1 MLIDIKEE
9 HLWKI
14 TKLTVWVL
22 LSLVRCFTF
31 GWRNFLCQIMATCK
45 INIFIIR
52 STCCY
57 YFAVLK
63 DAICFRL
70 NRKLEL
76 LNEYTN
82 TRLDFYN
89 HDSLQ
94 ELWSDPSNDL
104 DRSHYSIS
112 AYSELYN
119 KYITLILQGSLQRH
133 VFMLACITVNKCNT
147 DCKLCN
153 NKEKQHNKTY
163 IRFWCTWTFLYRNF
177 PKYKTK

>member
-1 MLIDIKEE
+1 MSGFFATRGWERV
-9 HLWKI
+9 I
-14 TKLTVWVL
+14 TSKSVDRYKGRTPLKNNQINRVGFAVL
-22 LSLVRCFTF
+22 GKMD

-57 YFAVLK
+57 YVAVLK
-63 DAICFRL
+63 DAICFRS

-94 ELWSDPSNDL
+94 EL
-104 DRSHYSIS
+104 
-112 AYSELYN
+112 
-119 KYITLILQGSLQRH
+119 
-133 VFMLACITVNKCNT
+133 
-147 DCKLCN
+147 
-153 NKEKQHNKTY
+153 
-163 IRFWCTWTFLYRNF
+163 
-177 PKYKTK
+177 